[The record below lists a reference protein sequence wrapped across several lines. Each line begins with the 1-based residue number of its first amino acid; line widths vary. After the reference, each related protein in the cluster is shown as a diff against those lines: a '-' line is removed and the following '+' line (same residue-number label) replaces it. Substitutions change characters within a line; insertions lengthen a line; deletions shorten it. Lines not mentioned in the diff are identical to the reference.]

1 MARRNHRKAK
11 ILMELINALRTRDMT
26 FQDIRDLLS
35 DLYIQND
42 SIDKRSQVGTLNDSK
57 ISEKTVQRTLDAVRD
72 IYDTRLDFNP
82 ETKSYRLYID
92 DFPDT
97 LSPEELQ
104 ALDVAIQ
111 KAGANT
117 PIRHLLETLKEKLTT
132 KLYRSIKNLDPKRGA
147 RQVANIQQ
155 KIDADFAFIG
165 PHAKITINPDIKAQ
179 LDDAILNQH
188 KVIIQYKGRQHTV
201 CPLGVMYGP
210 NNVYMVAKICWKDTI
225 GDMPLN
231 YILPEISAI
240 TDTGEWF
247 ARDNAFTIETYA
259 NSMFGVFHEPNTY
272 DIEWRVAPHAAT
284 EALRYQFHPTQKITK
299 NPDGSLTIR
308 FQAGGL
314 YAISLY
320 LTQWGGAITPTAPA
334 ELITMYRTLL
344 RDCMNSIST
353 K

>member
-1 MARRNHRKAK
+1 MERRNHRKAK
-11 ILMELINALRTRDMT
+11 ILMELINALRIRDMT
-26 FQDIRDLLS
+26 FQDIRNFLS

-42 SIDKRSQVGTLNDSK
+42 SIDKRSQVNTLTDSK
-57 ISEKTVQRTLDAVRD
+57 ISEKTVRRTLDAIRD
-72 IYDTRLDFNP
+72 IYDTRLDFNAQ
-82 ETKSYRLYID
+82 TKSYRLYID

-97 LSPEELQ
+97 LNPEELQ

-111 KAGANT
+111 KAGANS
-117 PIRHLLETLKEKLTT
+117 PIRHLLESLKEKLTS
-132 KLYRSIKNLDPKRGA
+132 KLYRSIKNIDPKHGA

-165 PHAKITINPDIKAQ
+165 PHAKVTIDPDIKAQ

-188 KVIIQYKGRQHTV
+188 KIIIQYKGRQHTV
-201 CPLGVMYGP
+201 YPLGVMYGP
-210 NNVYMVAKICWKDTI
+210 NNVYMVAKPYWHGKI
-225 GDMPLN
+225 GDIPFN

-240 TDTGEWF
+240 ADTGEWF
-247 ARDNAFTIETYA
+247 ARDNSFTIETYA
-259 NSMFGVFHEPNTY
+259 NSMFGIFREPDTY

-284 EALRYQFHPTQKITK
+284 EALRYQFHPTQQIIK

-334 ELITMYRTLL
+334 ELIQTYHNLL
-344 RDCMNSIST
+344 KDCMDSISNN
-353 K
+353 